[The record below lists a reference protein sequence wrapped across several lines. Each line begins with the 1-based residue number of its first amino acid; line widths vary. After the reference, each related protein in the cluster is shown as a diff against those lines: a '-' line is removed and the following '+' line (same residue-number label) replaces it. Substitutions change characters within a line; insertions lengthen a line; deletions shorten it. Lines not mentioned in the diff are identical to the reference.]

1 MKLTCPRCGSENEL
15 GETKDA
21 DARTHA
27 CASCGANLSAN
38 ERVRHASH
46 YDGYAVARRV
56 LKVVPAWLLLCI
68 AGFVVVLLLFK
79 WASRPVGKARGVR
92 EDEFKNEA
100 TNRPPPQTSPF
111 ASRANA
117 KPSDSPREDA
127 GRGAGPSAGET
138 PYAPATEAGGR
149 GASDAQSASDAQ
161 GASDAEESASFSVQT
176 GAFDDRS
183 QANELVSHLRA
194 AGFDA
199 RVVEADA
206 SKRFRFQVRSGLF
219 RTREDAARLAA
230 QLRSKGVA
238 VQTVIV
244 EPSQK

>member
-1 MKLTCPRCGSENEL
+1 MKIKCPRCGSENEL

-21 DARTHA
+21 DARLHA
-27 CASCGANLSAN
+27 CASCGAGLSAN
-38 ERVRHASH
+38 ERLRHASRH
-46 YDGYAVARRV
+46 DGYAVARRV
-56 LKVVPAWLLLCI
+56 LKVVPAWLLLCV

-79 WASRPVGKARGVR
+79 WASRPVGRSRGAG

-100 TNRPPPQTSPF
+100 TNRPPPLQPSPS
-111 ASRANA
+111 ASHANA
-117 KPSDSPREDA
+117 KPSDSPREESTRAAD
-127 GRGAGPSAGET
+127 PSAG
-138 PYAPATEAGGR
+138 GR
-149 GASDAQSASDAQ
+149 DIVDAHGTGDARSASD
-161 GASDAEESASFSVQT
+161 EEEAASFSVQA

-194 AGFDA
+194 SGFDA

-230 QLRSKGVA
+230 ELRAKGVG
-238 VQTVIV
+238 QTVII
-244 EPSQK
+244 EPTQQ

>member
-1 MKLTCPRCGSENEL
+1 
-15 GETKDA
+15 
-21 DARTHA
+21 
-27 CASCGANLSAN
+27 
-38 ERVRHASH
+38 VRHASH

-56 LKVVPAWLLLCI
+56 LKVVPAWLLLCV

-79 WASRPVGKARGVR
+79 WAARPVGRSRGAG

-100 TNRPPPQTSPF
+100 TNRPPPQPSPS
-111 ASRANA
+111 ASHANA
-117 KPSDSPREDA
+117 KPSDSPLEDA
-127 GRGAGPSAGET
+127 GRGAGPSVGET
-138 PYAPATEAGGR
+138 PYASDEEEA
-149 GASDAQSASDAQ
+149 
-161 GASDAEESASFSVQT
+161 ASFSVQA

-183 QANELVSHLRA
+183 QANELVSRLRA

-230 QLRSKGVA
+230 QLRSKGVG
-238 VQTVIV
+238 QTVII
-244 EPSQK
+244 EPRQQ

>member
-1 MKLTCPRCGSENEL
+1 M
-15 GETKDA
+15 KDA
-21 DARTHA
+21 DARPHA

-79 WASRPVGKARGVR
+79 WAARPVGKSRGAR

-100 TNRPPPQTSPF
+100 TNRPPPQPSPS

-127 GRGAGPSAGET
+127 GRGAEPSAGET
-138 PYAPATEAGGR
+138 PYTPATEAGGL
-149 GASDAQSASDAQ
+149 GASDAQSAGDAR
-161 GASDAEESASFSVQT
+161 GASGAEESASFSVQA

-183 QANELVSHLRA
+183 QANELVSRLRA

-219 RTREDAARLAA
+219 RTREESARLVA
-230 QLRSKGVA
+230 QLRSKGIG
-238 VQTVIV
+238 QTVIV